1 MNDKANIAIQ
11 SIQDSRLKESLL
23 KCEANLSSAWFNYS
37 KRVILREQVTEL
49 AMAMVKMESTIA
61 SSLKG
66 LLDDKAAK
74 AVEGM
79 TQSQTGIYVNSAESE
94 VRECIA
100 KPGAGINE
108 LNVVLHYLRLEIKLL
123 ALAYTKALSD
133 MNAMTIQQAQ
143 NENFALSMGD
153 AFKFQTYMMEHYKAT
168 VLAHPELKFLEVA
181 QLVMES
187 RSV

>member
-11 SIQDSRLKESLL
+11 SLQDSHLKESLL
-23 KCEANLSSAWFNYS
+23 KCEGNLSSAWFSYQ
-37 KRVILREQVTEL
+37 KRVILREQVTLL
-49 AMAMVKMESTIA
+49 AMAMVKMESDIA

-66 LLDDKAAK
+66 LIDDKAGK
-74 AVEGM
+74 AVEGI
-79 TQSQTGIYVNSAESE
+79 TPGQTGISVNSAESE
-94 VRECIA
+94 IREHCA
-100 KPGAGINE
+100 KPDVGLDE
-108 LNVVLHYLRLEIKLL
+108 LDVVLDYMRLEIKLL

-133 MNAMTIQQAQ
+133 MNAMAIQQAQ

-153 AFKFQTYMMEHYKAT
+153 AFKFQTYMMDHYKAT